1 MSFKIE
7 VYKNDKGAE
16 MILKGDISAVD
27 AAIFKTKGMFNKQ
40 AVAAAQRKFTDFA
53 NCAEEKLTHFENLAS
68 NQAAQIT
75 RLSEEA
81 AEAVKKLRAA
91 DVEIAYVKADLE
103 KANTV
108 IESQEKRL
116 AKTKERI
123 KKPDITLDNG
133 NILKRELKKS
143 TGTELQTEITPQ
155 GRKVGYKV
163 ISADET
169 AQRSGTFDPNTQ
181 QRISTTTG
189 KGDTIVYDIAG
200 KTKSIT
206 EAKPNLP
213 ELLSSNV
220 EVKNNR
226 RILTEDYSD
235 GTRIVS
241 QKAGNWGKIEKT
253 KSDGKRIET
262 LEEYIDNGYRH
273 LYHFKFDDRD
283 VAKTL
288 ELTKTPLNS
297 NRSAQKYIKHYAN
310 DIEGNRYTQEGSL
323 ETDFVK
329 LKGKVSKIDKF
340 GDLEE
345 FSFKADCNPQYKIN
359 DTKYKSIEGTC
370 RIKKEYGRYKLVP
383 KEITYVTTD
392 GKKYTALYNSSGYL
406 DNYKSSSNIKTS
418 QDVKDFETAR
428 SNLYLFELFPN

>member
-1 MSFKIE
+1 MNKVE
-7 VYKNDKGAE
+7 
-16 MILKGDISAVD
+16 ISAVG
-27 AAIFKTKGMFNKQ
+27 AAISGTKGIFNRK
-40 AVAAAQRKFTDFA
+40 AVANALERFTGFA
-53 NCAEEKLTHFENLAS
+53 KSAEKEITQLEITTE
-68 NQAAQIT
+68 NQANRIT
-75 RLSEEA
+75 QLSEVVTETI
-81 AEAVKKLRAA
+81 KKLETAKS
-91 DVEIAYVKADLE
+91 EIAYAKANLE

-108 IESQEKRL
+108 IDSQARRL
-116 AKTKERI
+116 AKMKERI
-123 KKPDITLDNG
+123 EKPDIILDNG
-133 NILKRELKKS
+133 NILKREIKKT

-155 GRKVGYKV
+155 GRKVGYKI

-169 AQRSGTFDPNTQ
+169 AQRSGSFNPNTQ

-241 QKAGNWGKIEKT
+241 QKEGNWGKIEKT

-262 LEEYIDNGYRH
+262 LEEYNDNGYRH
-273 LYHFKFDDRD
+273 SYHFKFDDRD
-283 VAKTL
+283 IAKTL

-297 NRSAQKYIKHYAN
+297 KSSAQKYIKHYAN
-310 DIEGNRYTQEGSL
+310 DIEGNRYVQEGSL

-370 RIKKEYGRYKLVP
+370 GITKEYGRYKLVP
-383 KEITYVTTD
+383 KEIAYVTAD
-392 GKKYTALYNSSGYL
+392 GKKYTATYRSNGIL
-406 DNYKSSSNIKTS
+406 DNYITSDSIKNQ
-418 QDVKDFETAR
+418 QDARDFETAR
-428 SNLYLFELFPN
+428 SNLYLFELFAN